1 MLVSQKILH
10 SLNKIPHKKSTK
22 RPIFDHAFRNTNIK
36 SSLVQINRSATVL
49 KTRTCYI
56 PKLFENYQ

>member
-10 SLNKIPHKKSTK
+10 SLNNILRKKSTK
-22 RPIFDHAFRNTNIK
+22 RPIFNHAFPNTNIK

-56 PKLFENYQ
+56 PELSENYQ